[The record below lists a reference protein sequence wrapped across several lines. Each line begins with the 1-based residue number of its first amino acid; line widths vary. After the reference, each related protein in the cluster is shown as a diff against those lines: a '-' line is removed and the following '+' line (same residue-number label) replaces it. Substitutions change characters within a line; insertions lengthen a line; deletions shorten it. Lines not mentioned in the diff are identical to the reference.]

1 MSSDLVGSPEIMQEL
16 KDIANKLRIH
26 SINAT
31 SASNSGHP
39 TSCASMAEIISV
51 LFFNTMKYS
60 TKYPRLAANDR
71 FILSK
76 GHAAPILY
84 AAWAEAG
91 VVPVS
96 ELTNLRKIDND
107 LEGHPTPRL
116 NFIDVATGSLG
127 QGLGVA
133 AGMAYVGKYIDKSDY
148 RTYCLIGDGESAEG
162 SIWEALA
169 FGGNYKL
176 DNLVAIFDLNRLG
189 QSEATAYQHKMDLY
203 KARLESFGW
212 NTYVVDGHSVEDL
225 VQAFNS
231 AKSVKYMPTC
241 ILAKTLKGK
250 GFPDIEDKDNWHGK
264 PLGAKADSVIDHLK
278 SLIANHEAHGISV
291 KQPESIVP
299 SVDLSNIKLADPP
312 HRALGEKVATRL
324 SYGEA
329 LVKLGKNNSRVIAL
343 DGDTKNS
350 TFSLKYKD
358 AFPDRFIECYIAEQN
373 LVSVAIGVACRDR
386 AVVFVSTFA
395 AFLSRAYDQIRMG
408 AISQTN
414 VNFCG
419 SHCGVSI
426 GEDGPSQMALED
438 LAMFRAIP
446 SATVFYPSDA
456 TSTERAVELAANTK
470 GICFIRT
477 SRPNVHVIYGSSES
491 FEIGKG
497 KIVRQSDND
506 HILLIGSCV
515 TLHEALKAADLLEKS
530 GIHARVLDPFTI
542 KPIDKDLIIES
553 AKQCG
558 GKIITI
564 EDHYPEGGI
573 GDAVLSAVAEEP
585 NIVVRKLAVNGIP
598 RSGKCDELLAM
609 FKIDSAA
616 IVETAKS
623 ML

>member
-278 SLIANHEAHGISV
+278 SVIANHEAHRISV

-343 DGDTKNS
+343 DGDTKK
-350 TFSLKYKD
+350 F
-358 AFPDRFIECYIAEQN
+358 YI
-373 LVSVAIGVACRDR
+373 
-386 AVVFVSTFA
+386 F
-395 AFLSRAYDQIRMG
+395 
-408 AISQTN
+408 
-414 VNFCG
+414 
-419 SHCGVSI
+419 
-426 GEDGPSQMALED
+426 
-438 LAMFRAIP
+438 
-446 SATVFYPSDA
+446 
-456 TSTERAVELAANTK
+456 
-470 GICFIRT
+470 
-477 SRPNVHVIYGSSES
+477 
-491 FEIGKG
+491 
-497 KIVRQSDND
+497 
-506 HILLIGSCV
+506 
-515 TLHEALKAADLLEKS
+515 
-530 GIHARVLDPFTI
+530 
-542 KPIDKDLIIES
+542 
-553 AKQCG
+553 
-558 GKIITI
+558 
-564 EDHYPEGGI
+564 
-573 GDAVLSAVAEEP
+573 
-585 NIVVRKLAVNGIP
+585 
-598 RSGKCDELLAM
+598 
-609 FKIDSAA
+609 FKI
-616 IVETAKS
+616 
-623 ML
+623 